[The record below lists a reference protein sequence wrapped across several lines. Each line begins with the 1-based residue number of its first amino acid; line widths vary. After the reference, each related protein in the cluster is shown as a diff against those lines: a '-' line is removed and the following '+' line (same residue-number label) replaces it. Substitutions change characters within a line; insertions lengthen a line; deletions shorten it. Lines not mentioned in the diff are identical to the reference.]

1 MRDIFVDKIFS
12 DMKNNPSVLLL
23 TADLGFG
30 IFDKFEEFRDS
41 QYFNVG
47 VCEQLMASMS
57 AGLASEGFKVFIYSI
72 GVFPTMRCL
81 EQIRNDISYHE
92 YDVTI
97 VTSGAGFSYGALGM
111 SHHCVQDIGIM
122 SSIPG
127 VNIFSPANNYEMS
140 LTLESYSK
148 LKYIRIDKSEF
159 DINPITEV
167 NNISQPICYFKS
179 QKKERDLCTLIL
191 SHGSIASI
199 ALPILN
205 SQFNVDLYSLAH
217 IYESPELID
226 LLRNYKKLIV
236 IEEHSENN
244 GFSTFISFIMSKN
257 NIHLDFK
264 FIALPH
270 NHCSLVGDQAFLR
283 ESSEINTNKLIRLLE
298 NNS

>member
-1 MRDIFVDKIFS
+1 MRDIFVDTIFS

-30 IFDKFEEFRDS
+30 IFDKFEEFRNS

-140 LTLESYSK
+140 LSLKSFSK
-148 LKYIRIDKSEF
+148 LKYIRIDKSSF
-159 DINPITEV
+159 DMSPINKI
-167 NNISQPICYFKS
+167 NDISKPICYFKT
-179 QKKERDLCTLIL
+179 KKEEKNLCTLIL
-191 SHGSIASI
+191 CHGTIASI

-205 SQFNVDLYSLAH
+205 TEFNVDLYTLSH
-217 IYESPELID
+217 IYETPELID
-226 LLRNYKKLIV
+226 LLRTYKKVIV
-236 IEEHSENN
+236 IEEHSEKN
-244 GFSTFISFIMSKN
+244 GFTAFISLIIAKN

-270 NHCSLVGDQAFLR
+270 EHCSLVGDQAFLR
-283 ESSEINTNKLIRLLE
+283 ESSKINTNRLIRLLE
-298 NNS
+298 ENI